1 MHPAQQAYKDL
12 GKPKKKII
20 GIPDEMSH
28 FFFYSLLP
36 PSDGCQVPIDISRS
50 HHGDMID
57 DPPHVAPVDLVHAV
71 LHMRRQQS
79 YRGSREESE

>member
-1 MHPAQQAYKDL
+1 MVPLVVVLHPLQLIARRDL
-12 GKPKKKII
+12 
-20 GIPDEMSH
+20 S
-28 FFFYSLLP
+28 
-36 PSDGCQVPIDISRS
+36 VPIDISRS